1 MSQSLSQIYV
11 HLIFHIKTTSPTI
24 HPDDLHGLYAYITG
38 VITHLGERVICVG
51 GTNNHVHI
59 LCTLPKQLAL
69 CSYVEKIKI
78 SSNKYLKSLSRRYM
92 DFYWQG
98 GYGAFSVSASRTSI
112 VKDYIENQQTHHH
125 KKTFQEEYREFL
137 QQYRIEYND
146 KFVFRD

>member
-1 MSQSLSQIYV
+1 
-11 HLIFHIKTTSPTI
+11 
-24 HPDDLHGLYAYITG
+24 
-38 VITHLGERVICVG
+38 
-51 GTNNHVHI
+51 NHVHI

-137 QQYRIEYND
+137 QQYGIEYNE
-146 KFVFRD
+146 KFVFSD

>member
-69 CSYVEKIKI
+69 CSYVEK
-78 SSNKYLKSLSRRYM
+78 NK
-92 DFYWQG
+92 D
-98 GYGAFSVSASRTSI
+98 
-112 VKDYIENQQTHHH
+112 
-125 KKTFQEEYREFL
+125 
-137 QQYRIEYND
+137 
-146 KFVFRD
+146 